1 MLTIYLHN
9 FIKALHNH
17 FKNLYNILYNRVE
30 VIDMDEK
37 KLNEKLI
44 NLKRRNNLNN
54 IIIIILLVI
63 LLIVCAIAVYVRV
76 V

>member
-1 MLTIYLHN
+1 
-9 FIKALHNH
+9 
-17 FKNLYNILYNRVE
+17 
-30 VIDMDEK
+30 MDEK
-37 KLNEKLI
+37 KLNEKII